1 MRTFTLRIG
10 LLLLLTSSP
19 AFALDE
25 PGQDLPFLGRYPGS
39 VIDSYK
45 TAHYDEAT
53 IPLGILGKRG
63 FTKSETVEGQVTYIR
78 YKVPEDRSP
87 LEFIRNYQQALQRAG
102 FHVLWQCADHGC
114 RTPDADVAATLW
126 RGAPTRYTGG
136 AEIFNFENG
145 RMLSAEHRATDG
157 VRTIVFI
164 NDNTLFGHSQD
175 ASVYAVQI
183 KPMQSG
189 MVSSDA
195 GQLTSESMAD
205 ALIQQGHFAMHLP
218 FDFNQATLRP
228 DAQSTLTALSQL
240 MEQHPSLRIRLEG
253 HTDQVGSAAYN
264 KKLSLNRALAVKSAL
279 TAQGIVGQR
288 IEVTGFGATRP
299 IAGNDTD
306 EGRAQN
312 RRVEVVDLSPGAIA
326 GLRPANAAITP
337 TITHAPAMNSAPTIR
352 NGVYHRNAPPIT
364 GRSAANTPA
373 VELAN
378 TAADAVRSETN
389 YRIQQGVRSLAQ
401 GIFGN

>member
-1 MRTFTLRIG
+1 MRTFTLRVS
-10 LLLLLTSSP
+10 LLLLLTTGT

-39 VIDSYK
+39 IIDSYK
-45 TAHYDEAT
+45 TAHYDEV
-53 IPLGILGKRG
+53 IISLGILGQKG

-102 FHVLWQCADHGC
+102 FHVLWQCTDHGC

-175 ASVYAVQI
+175 ASVYAVQT
-183 KPMQSG
+183 KPMQNGMISG
-189 MVSSDA
+189 DT
-195 GQLTSESMAD
+195 GPLTRESMAG
-205 ALIQQGHFAMHLP
+205 ALIQQGRFAMHLP
-218 FDFNQATLRP
+218 FDFKQATLRP
-228 DAQSTLTALSQL
+228 DAQPTLTALSQL

-253 HTDQVGSAAYN
+253 HTDQVGSAIYN
-264 KKLSLNRALAVKSAL
+264 RKLSLSRALAVKSAL
-279 TAQGIVGQR
+279 IAHGIVEQR
-288 IEVTGFGATRP
+288 IEVTGLGATRP

-306 EGRAQN
+306 AGRAQN
-312 RRVEVVDLSPGAIA
+312 RRVEVVDLSPGNIA
-326 GLRPANAAITP
+326 RLRPTNTAITP
-337 TITHAPAMNSAPTIR
+337 TTTQVPTMNST
-352 NGVYHRNAPPIT
+352 PIT
-364 GRSAANTPA
+364 
-373 VELAN
+373 E
-378 TAADAVRSETN
+378 
-389 YRIQQGVRSLAQ
+389 
-401 GIFGN
+401 

>member
-1 MRTFTLRIG
+1 MRTFTLRIS
-10 LLLLLTSSP
+10 LLLLLTTGP

-53 IPLGILGKRG
+53 IPLGILGKKG

-114 RTPDADVAATLW
+114 RTSDADVAATLW

-175 ASVYAVQI
+175 ASVYAVQT
-183 KPMQSG
+183 KPIQSG

-195 GQLTSESMAD
+195 GQLTSESMAG
-205 ALIQQGHFAMHLP
+205 ALIQQGRFAMHLP

-264 KKLSLNRALAVKSAL
+264 QKLSLNRALAVKSAL

-337 TITHAPAMNSAPTIR
+337 ATTHAPAMNSAPTIR
-352 NGVYHRNAPPIT
+352 SSVYHSNATPIT
-364 GRSAANTPA
+364 GISAANTPA
-373 VELAN
+373 VELTN
-378 TAADAVRSETN
+378 TAADAIRSKTN
-389 YRIQQGVRSLAQ
+389 YRLQQGVRSLVQ
-401 GIFGN
+401 GIFDN